1 MSKRM
6 DSKMINVK
14 TLEQME
20 EIVRLNK
27 FLYWD
32 GWTVVNRYKSDKART
47 SKHGVYFNNKWYM
60 SQRFE
65 PTRDGWHIPERL
77 VSGYAQT

>member
-1 MSKRM
+1 
-6 DSKMINVK
+6 MINIK
-14 TLEQME
+14 NLEQME
-20 EIVRLNK
+20 EIVRANK

-47 SKHGVYFNNKWYM
+47 SKYGIYFKDKWYM

-65 PTRDGWHIPERL
+65 PNRDGWHIPERL
-77 VSGYAQT
+77 VLGYAQT